1 MKLGN
6 APESAAVE
14 VGLRPPMTR
23 LQGSGDQ
30 GPDRNRNEGSDNMGI
45 SVRQADETLAVA
57 IPGITEQEQIRRIR
71 SILQDGDLVGA
82 YRMAR
87 NAIEALGETEK
98 LQAMAD
104 AMKRR
109 LRAQIRVAVR
119 AARHTDAI
127 PLAEAL
133 LDDPELGAE
142 ATESLIL
149 SARQSTND
157 GQLAMLLADITDRE
171 ACNLRLW
178 QALANFVA
186 ALPAEPRFIEK
197 GFEVL
202 EHLPGN
208 VRAIAGLTDLLRRY
222 DAE

>member
-1 MKLGN
+1 
-6 APESAAVE
+6 
-14 VGLRPPMTR
+14 
-23 LQGSGDQ
+23 
-30 GPDRNRNEGSDNMGI
+30 MGI